1 VPDMDGGEGN
11 PCANCGKNHHL
22 PPTPVKHSAAQHI
35 PALPSLRTVS
45 INLTQAL
52 WTLTRFVVELD
63 TSADAELHQSPAQ
76 AKQLDSLAPHHP
88 AVEQGA
94 LHAPP

>member
-1 VPDMDGGEGN
+1 M
-11 PCANCGKNHHL
+11 
-22 PPTPVKHSAAQHI
+22 
-35 PALPSLRTVS
+35 LPSLGKVVHQP
-45 INLTQAL
+45 TQAP
-52 WTLTRFVVELD
+52 WTLTRFIVESD